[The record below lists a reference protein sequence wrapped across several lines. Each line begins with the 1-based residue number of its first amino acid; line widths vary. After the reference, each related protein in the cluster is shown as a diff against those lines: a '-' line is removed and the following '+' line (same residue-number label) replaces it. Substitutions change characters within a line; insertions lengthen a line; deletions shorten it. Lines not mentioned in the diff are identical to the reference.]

1 MTDDDYRKSIF
12 DAALAGDAEAG
23 LAALQ
28 ICRAGLDSNN
38 MPSDLRF
45 FLAERITEVLD
56 GVPLGKALCIVKG
69 RGRPKDPVP
78 EWRQQLGALAALL
91 TQRGYRPQE
100 VCVAMCDQRSALH
113 NLPLDESDAHS
124 IRVQWRPMQFIDSE
138 TLVLLAGLYGEVL
151 SKYPPRN

>member
-1 MTDDDYRKSIF
+1 MTDSEYREETI
-12 DAALAGDAEAG
+12 ARALAGDAEAG
-23 LAALQ
+23 REALKL
-28 ICRAGLDSNN
+28 CVFGLDANN
-38 MPSDLRF
+38 MPADLRF
-45 FLAERITEVLD
+45 YLAERITEVLE

-69 RGRPKDPVP
+69 RGRPKEPHP
-78 EWRQQLGALAALL
+78 QWRLQLGALAALL

-124 IRVQWRPMQFIDSE
+124 IRVQCTPMQRIDSE
-138 TLVLLAGLYGEVL
+138 DLLRLAGLYGKVL